1 MLGGAGPAQ
10 AATAEVQA
18 LVDTHKGDAEAQA
31 GKSFDIF
38 KAVTYSSQV
47 VAGTNYFV
55 KVETGDE
62 QVHLK
67 IWKKLDGTSE
77 LSAVQTGKSNADAI
91 GFF

>member
-1 MLGGAGPAQ
+1 M
-10 AATAEVQA
+10 VQ
-18 LVDTHKGDAEAQA
+18 
-31 GKSFDIF
+31 
-38 KAVTYSSQV
+38 